1 MISKNMLLTAYQYS
15 VFLVTGAV
23 QGTTHQESLLK
34 PPGGDNPANWIL
46 GHILTSRGNIQVML
60 GLEPVWD
67 ITRCKLYLPD
77 SEALTPGSQVEDFEV
92 MVADLA
98 SSQEALIKSLEKLTE
113 EQLEEISGK
122 NSLGENLAG
131 YAIHEA
137 YHAGELAIIRN
148 WLNDHPREIE
158 P

>member
-1 MISKNMLLTAYQYS
+1 MISKNMLLAAYQYS
-15 VFLVTGAV
+15 FYLVGEAL
-23 QGTTHQESLLK
+23 QGITHQESLLK

-46 GHILTSRGNIQVML
+46 GHILTSRSNIQAML
-60 GLEPVWD
+60 GLEPIWD

-77 SEALTPGSQVEDFEV
+77 SEPLTLESQVEELEV
-92 MVADLA
+92 MIADL
-98 SSQEALIKSLEKLTE
+98 ETTEDELLKALKDLTDDQLLEP
-113 EQLEEISGK
+113 SGE

-137 YHAGELAIIRN
+137 FHAGELAIIRN
-148 WLNDHPREIE
+148 WLNDHPGEIG